1 MATTFR
7 LVGLDAD
14 NLLAFLALL
23 GTLRAL
29 DLARPTWRVRTRW
42 SGAPWHPELTVDDDV
57 DEQAMLIAVADGVA
71 IAGAPIDFQ
80 GHKNIDFTRRQF
92 RELVDHSTS
101 EPLQARMLAAIG
113 SDACTRRDG
122 ERIEGTALA
131 AIAGQG
137 HQNFLERVAALG
149 RRQLQNETSILRQA
163 LLEPWAYE
171 DLESTL
177 RWDPLED
184 RRYALGFADPSGEK
198 IKTSAGANILA
209 VIGFPLFSAAPG
221 ERGLVTTAVV
231 RQRRSHEVRWP
242 IWNVPCGLATIEALL
257 RHPDL
262 AVAGSSENGGNTRA
276 AWKRSGVVDIKRCRR
291 IRTGKYFSFERAVS
305 AWAMS

>member
-1 MATTFR
+1 MVTTFR
-7 LVGLDAD
+7 LVGLEAD

-29 DLARPTWRVRTRW
+29 DLARPSWRARTRW
-42 SGAPWHPELTVDDDV
+42 SGPPWHPELTVDDDV
-57 DEQAMLIAVADGVA
+57 DDQAMLIVVAEGVA
-71 IAGAPIDFQ
+71 IAGRPIDFQ
-80 GHKNIDFTRRQF
+80 GHKNVDFSPQRF
-92 RELVDHSTS
+92 RELAAVAS

-137 HQNFLERVAALG
+137 HQNFLERVKALG
-149 RRQLQNETSILRQA
+149 RRQLQNETTVLHQA

-171 DLESTL
+171 DTESTL
-177 RWDPLED
+177 RWDPIED
-184 RRYALGFADPSGEK
+184 RRYALGFADPSGER

-209 VIGFPLFSAAPG
+209 VVGFPLLSTAPG
-221 ERGLVTTAVV
+221 EHGLATSAVV
-231 RQRRSHEVRWP
+231 RKRRSYEVRWP
-242 IWNVPCGLATIEALL
+242 IWSVPCGLATIEALL
-257 RHPDL
+257 RHPGL
-262 AVAGSSENGGNTRA
+262 AVAGDPEDDATGRA
-276 AWKRSGVVDIKRCRR
+276 AWARRGVVDIKRSRR
-291 IRTGKYFSFERAVS
+291 IQTGKYFSFERAVS